1 MRIGI
6 IGTGNVGGTLGR
18 SWAAR
23 GHEVIFGARNPR
35 SASVTALLDEIG
47 PAARATGTKDAVA
60 AAEIVVLAVPWEAAR
75 EVIGHLGELSGKI
88 LVDTTNPIAPGFELA
103 LGHDTSAA
111 EEIAAWASGARVVK
125 AFNTLGAE
133 HLANPTFGDEV
144 LTMFLCGDDADAR
157 ETVAELARQ
166 LGFEVV
172 DAGPLRNARLLEPL
186 AMLWIRLAL
195 VEGAGRDI
203 AFKLIRRES

>member
-6 IGTGNVGGTLGR
+6 IGIGNVGGTLGR

-23 GHEVIFGARNPR
+23 GHEVIFGVRDPR
-35 SASVTALLDEIG
+35 APHVTALLEEIG
-47 PAARATGTKDAVA
+47 PAARATNIEEAVA
-60 AAEIVVLAVPWEAAR
+60 AASTVVLAVPWEAAPD
-75 EVIGHLGELSGKI
+75 VIAAAGDLSGKI

-111 EEIAAWASGARVVK
+111 EEIARCADGARVVK

-133 HLANPTFGDEV
+133 HLADPIFGDEV
-144 LTMFLCGDDADAR
+144 LTMFLCGDDPEAR
-157 ETVAELARQ
+157 DTVAELARE

-172 DAGPLRNARLLEPL
+172 DAGPLKNARLIEPL

-203 AFKLIRRES
+203 AFKLIRR